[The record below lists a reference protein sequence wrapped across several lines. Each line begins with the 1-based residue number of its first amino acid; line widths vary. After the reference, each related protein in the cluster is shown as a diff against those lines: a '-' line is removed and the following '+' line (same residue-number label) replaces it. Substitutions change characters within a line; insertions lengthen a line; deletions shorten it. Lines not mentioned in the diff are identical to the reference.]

1 MCPERTTRNKLSPLS
16 LREGVWSEG
25 VVMKRILFRDVE
37 VIVTFDAQ
45 GRELKKAWLL
55 VEGNRIAAL
64 GEGEQPGGEYD
75 EIIDG
80 RDRVMLPGTV
90 NTHHHLYQTLFRAVP
105 GAQGKKLFDWLI
117 FLYERWRGIDE
128 EAVYVSAIVGLM
140 ELLLSGCTT
149 STDHLY
155 LFPKGRKD
163 LIDVEIQAAKEV
175 GIRFHPTRGSMSLSR
190 REGGL
195 PPEDVVQT
203 EEEILEDSERL
214 ILRYHDKNFGAM
226 VRIALAPCSPFSVT
240 PRLMEE
246 TAKLAR
252 KHGVLLHTHLA
263 ETVDEERFCLEKFGK
278 RPVEYLEDLGWLGS
292 DVWIAHAVHLS
303 AQDIEKLAG
312 AGVGVAHCPSS
323 NMLLGSGIAPIP
335 PMLAAGV
342 KVGLAVDGS
351 ASNDCSNM
359 IREARQ
365 AMLLARVT
373 YGAESM
379 SARRALELATI
390 GGAKV
395 MGWGKEIGSL
405 EPGKCADLSLWD
417 ISTLEFA
424 GAADPVAGLLHCAA
438 QYADLVMV
446 NGEILVRGGE
456 LVNRSLYRYVSRQRE
471 IARRLVNGR

>member
-1 MCPERTTRNKLSPLS
+1 
-16 LREGVWSEG
+16 
-25 VVMKRILFRDVE
+25 MKRILFRDVE
-37 VIVTFDAQ
+37 VIATFDRE

-64 GEGEQPGGEYD
+64 GEGEPPSGPFD
-75 EIIDG
+75 EVIDG
-80 RDRVMLPGTV
+80 RDRVMLPGMV

-105 GAQGKKLFDWLI
+105 GAQDKKLFDWLV

-128 EAVYVSAIVGLM
+128 EAVFISAAVGLM
-140 ELLLSGCTT
+140 ELLLSGCTL

-155 LFPKGRKD
+155 LFPRGKKN
-163 LIDVEIQAAKEV
+163 LIDVEIEAAKEV
-175 GIRFHPTRGSMSLSR
+175 GIRFHPNRGSMSLSR
-190 REGGL
+190 KEGGL

-203 EEEILEDSERL
+203 EEEILADSERL
-214 ILRYHDKNFGAM
+214 ILRYHDGSFGAM

-240 PRLMEE
+240 PRLMKE
-246 TAKLAR
+246 TAELAR

-263 ETVDEERFCLEKFGK
+263 ETLDEEAFCLEKFGK
-278 RPVEYLEDLGWLGS
+278 RPVEYLEEVGWLGP

-303 AQDIEKLAG
+303 DQDIEKLAR

-323 NMLLGSGIAPIP
+323 NMLLGSGIAPVP
-335 PMLAAGV
+335 KMLAAGM

-351 ASNDCSNM
+351 ASNDASNM

-365 AMLLARVT
+365 AMLLSRVK
-373 YGAESM
+373 YGAEAM
-379 SARRALELATI
+379 PARKALWMATL
-390 GGAKV
+390 GGAQV
-395 MGWGKEIGSL
+395 MGWEKEVGSL
-405 EPGKCADLSLWD
+405 EPGKCADLSLWN

-424 GAADPVAGLLHCAA
+424 GAADPVAALLHCAA

-456 LVNRSLYRYVSRQRE
+456 LVKRELYRYIPRQRE
-471 IARRLVNGR
+471 IAQKLVRGL

>member
-1 MCPERTTRNKLSPLS
+1 MGGARRERET
-16 LREGVWSEG
+16 
-25 VVMKRILFRDVE
+25 MKRILFRDVE
-37 VIVTFDAQ
+37 VIATFDPQ
-45 GRELKKAWLL
+45 GRELKTAWLL

-64 GEGEQPGGEYD
+64 GEGEPPQGPYD
-75 EIIDG
+75 EVIDG
-80 RDRVMLPGTV
+80 RDRVMIPGMV

-105 GAQGKKLFDWLI
+105 GAQDKKLFDWLI

-128 EAVYVSAIVGLM
+128 EAVYVSAIVGLT
-140 ELLLSGCTT
+140 ELLLSGCTL

-155 LFPKGRKD
+155 LFPRGKRN
-163 LIDVEIQAAKEV
+163 LIDVEIEAAKEV

-190 REGGL
+190 KDGGL

-203 EEEILEDSERL
+203 EEEILADSERL
-214 ILRYHDKNFGAM
+214 ILRYHDKSFGAM
-226 VRIALAPCSPFSVT
+226 LRIALAPCSPFSVT
-240 PRLMEE
+240 PKLMRE

-263 ETVDEERFCLEKFGK
+263 ETLDEEAFCLEKFGK
-278 RPVEYLEDLGWLGS
+278 HPVDYLADLDWLGP
-292 DVWIAHAVHLS
+292 DVWIAHAVHLN
-303 AQDIEKLAG
+303 AQDIEKLAK

-335 PMLAAGV
+335 EMLAAGM

-351 ASNDCSNM
+351 ASNDASNM

-365 AMLLARVT
+365 AMLLSRVK
-373 YGAESM
+373 YGAEAM
-379 SARRALELATI
+379 PARKALWMATM
-390 GGAKV
+390 GGARA
-395 MGWGKEIGSL
+395 MGWEREVGSL

-424 GAADPVAGLLHCAA
+424 GAADPVAALLHCAA

-456 LVNRSLYRYVSRQRE
+456 LVRSGLYHYVPRQRE
-471 IARRLVNGR
+471 IARKLVQGV

>member
-1 MCPERTTRNKLSPLS
+1 MR
-16 LREGVWSEG
+16 
-25 VVMKRILFRDVE
+25 RILFRDVE
-37 VIVTFDAQ
+37 VIATFDAQ
-45 GRELKKAWLL
+45 GRELRKGWLV

-64 GEGEQPGGEYD
+64 GEGEPPAGPYD
-75 EIIDG
+75 EVIDG
-80 RDRVMLPGTV
+80 RDRVMIPGMV

-105 GAQGKKLFDWLI
+105 GAQDKKLFDWLI

-128 EAVYVSAIVGLM
+128 EAVHVSAAVGLM

-155 LFPKGRKD
+155 LFPRGKKH
-163 LIDVEIQAAKEV
+163 LIDVEIEAAKEV

-214 ILRYHDKNFGAM
+214 ILRYHDRSFGAM

-240 PRLMEE
+240 PRLMRQ
-246 TAKLAR
+246 TAELAR

-263 ETVDEERFCLEKFGK
+263 ETLDEEEYCRARFGK
-278 RPVEYLEDLGWLGS
+278 RPVEYLEELGWLAS

-303 AQDIEKLAG
+303 HEDIRKLAE

-323 NMLLGSGIAPIP
+323 NMLLGSGIARVPE
-335 PMLAAGV
+335 MLAAGM

-351 ASNDCSNM
+351 ASNDTSNM

-365 AMLLARVT
+365 AMLLARVR
-373 YGAESM
+373 YGAEAM
-379 SARRALELATI
+379 PARKALRMATY
-390 GGAKV
+390 GGAQV
-395 MGWGKEIGSL
+395 LGWEKEIGSL

-424 GAADPVAGLLHCAA
+424 GAADPVAALLHCAA

-446 NGEILVRGGE
+446 NGEIRVRGGE
-456 LVNRSLYRYVSRQRE
+456 LVDSRLYRYVPRQRE
-471 IARRLVNGR
+471 IAQKLLEGR